1 MTNVRCFLA
10 CAYEDKDT
18 ALRLFAQIGSAWH
31 KKVWRNEET
40 FNKYK
45 NRAITKTEK
54 LPEPN
59 E

>member
-1 MTNVRCFLA
+1 MINARCFLA

-18 ALRLFAQIGSAWH
+18 ALRLFAEIGSACH
-31 KKVWRNEET
+31 KKVWVKEEI

-45 NRAITKTEK
+45 NWAISKTEK
-54 LPEPN
+54 LPNSN